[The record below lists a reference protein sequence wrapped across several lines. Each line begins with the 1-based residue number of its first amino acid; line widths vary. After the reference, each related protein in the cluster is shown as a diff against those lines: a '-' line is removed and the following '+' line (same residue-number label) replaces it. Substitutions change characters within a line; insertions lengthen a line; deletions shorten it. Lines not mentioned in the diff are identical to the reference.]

1 MQPVLGAA
9 LIQPAFGAALMHPSF
24 AAAPAEFAATQL
36 CQTLSWVIALIN
48 FSIMNLRG
56 VTYGVVIT
64 RNVASSDGKVAA
76 KWVSSNGKN
85 PWWQSGHAARGSEPF
100 SDRTGAGRGPHE
112 AAASRFHEGSGGP
125 KAA

>member
-1 MQPVLGAA
+1 MQPALGAA

-24 AAAPAEFAATQL
+24 AAAPAEFAATQF
-36 CQTLSWVIALIN
+36 CQTSSWVIALIN

-76 KWVSSNGKN
+76 KSVSSNGKS
-85 PWWQSGHAARGSEPF
+85 PWWQSGHAAPGNEPF
-100 SDRTGAGRGPHE
+100 SDRTGAERGPRE
-112 AAASRFHEGSGGP
+112 AAASRFHEGAGAT